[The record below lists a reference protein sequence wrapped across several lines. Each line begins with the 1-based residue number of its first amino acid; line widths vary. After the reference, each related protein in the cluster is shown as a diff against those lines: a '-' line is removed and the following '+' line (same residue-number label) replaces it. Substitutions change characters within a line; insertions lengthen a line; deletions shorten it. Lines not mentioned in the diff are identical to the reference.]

1 MDEITSYE
9 LSEIESLTE
18 LEEEEKKRF
27 KVTDI
32 QSANWVFRKMKYID
46 NKVNESKQLY
56 ESELLRLNTWKDK
69 EIKRYAELRKFFE
82 GLITEYIL
90 EEKDKDPKFKL
101 STPYG
106 SAYIKTSPE
115 KWNYDEEEL
124 IKWLEKNNS
133 SLIEIQ
139 KSVKKRELK
148 EYAAVVKGKAIDINT
163 GEEIQGI
170 TITDGERI
178 TVIKVD

>member
-139 KSVKKRELK
+139 KSVKKKELK